1 MHLEFLTLVSTEE
14 LIGSGDKMFSSFT
27 GKGIWFECCI
37 KYRKKIRERKKELC
51 EICTDCVT
59 QRHKKSLQR

>member
-1 MHLEFLTLVSTEE
+1 MVIKCFLVL
-14 LIGSGDKMFSSFT
+14 L
-27 GKGIWFECCI
+27 GKGFDLNVALNTE
-37 KYRKKIRERKKELC
+37 KKIRERKKELC